1 MTQLADYA
9 DLRAEVVRLL
19 KTPSITDNLDNY
31 TRAAERLM
39 GRRLRHRKQ
48 LKTQSL
54 NFVAGKS
61 ALPSDLIEI
70 LNVYAP
76 CGRTYVQAPLSVVTR
91 SQPGGVCL
99 SIGDQNG
106 NYLLVDS
113 TPISSRSSGYFAVD
127 GEDIIVPGANGLVDL
142 QYYAAIPTIT
152 GSLTDT
158 NWCLLAYPE
167 LYTYATMACAAPG
180 LVPPEALALIEN
192 MRDRYMNEARTD
204 SHRAQYGA
212 GVVRVGGIIA

>member
-19 KTPSITDNLDNY
+19 KVPSITDNLDNY

-39 GRRLRHRKQ
+39 SRRLRHRRQ
-48 LKTQSL
+48 ITTATLT
-54 NFVAGKS
+54 FTAGRA
-61 ALPSDLIEI
+61 ALPADFIEM
-70 LNVYAP
+70 LNIFNGAGWTYA
-76 CGRTYVQAPLSVVTR
+76 QAPLDVVEKAAA
-91 SQPGGVCL
+91 GG
-99 SIGDQNG
+99 S
-106 NYLLVDS
+106 
-113 TPISSRSSGYFAVD
+113 YFAIDDTDVIIP
-127 GEDIIVPGANGLVDL
+127 GIVGSQDI

-152 GSLTDT
+152 GSLTGT

-180 LVPPEALALIEN
+180 LVPPDAMALIEG
-192 MRDRYMNEARTD
+192 MRDRYMNEARVD

-212 GVVRVGGIIA
+212 GRVRVGGIIA